1 MLVGGE
7 GEYEG
12 FNHHFKVCAIVFD
25 SNVRF
30 WYGIYVLFLQVT
42 ASLFD
47 ALSNNSEV
55 DHPLCEECT
64 DSILELMDHQ
74 LRLTEDEQKDYSIF
88 LERYIIYILLS
99 LTT

>member
-12 FNHHFKVCAIVFD
+12 FSHHFKVILFRCNVHSFQAFIVYF
-25 SNVRF
+25 
-30 WYGIYVLFLQVT
+30 YLLQVS

-74 LRLTEDEQKDYSIF
+74 LRLTEDEQKDYSVF
-88 LERYIIYILLS
+88 LEKYVIIAAN
-99 LTT
+99 